1 MSRSECL
8 EFDQDTQS
16 ELLSLVQNLIAQA
29 GGVERLVECYYW
41 SQEPGLVEFIRA
53 FLAMPAEV
61 QTALRAFFAAAVARS
76 SVAASIDDAAG
87 ALILRAPEAATV
99 LTALF
104 GRTGSTPTRYLQ

>member
-41 SQEPGLVEFIRA
+41 SQEPGLVELIRA

-76 SVAASIDDAAG
+76 SVTASVDTDG
-87 ALILRAPEAATV
+87 ALILRAPEAAPV

-104 GRTGSTPTRYLQ
+104 GRTGSTPTRYVQ

>member
-53 FLAMPAEV
+53 FLAMPTEV

-76 SVAASIDDAAG
+76 SVTASVDTAG
-87 ALILRAPEAATV
+87 ALILRAPEAAPV

-104 GRTGSTPTRYLQ
+104 GRTGSTPTRYVQ